1 MKASIIETNSRLVNR
16 NVQVARAR
24 TSIRLE
30 PELWDGLKEVCQRE
44 RWTESRAIEAAQTAN
59 PSAPRTSAIRCFI
72 LEYFRAASTE
82 AGHVAAN
89 HGRVAN

>member
-1 MKASIIETNSRLVNR
+1 MKTRAVETDSRLISR
-16 NVQVARAR
+16 NVHVARTR

-72 LEYFRAASTE
+72 LDYFRAASTE
-82 AGHVAAN
+82 AGHLAAN
-89 HGRVAN
+89 HGHVAN